1 MIVGGGVDGVF
12 SDDLSGGG
20 VAGDD
25 VVVVD
30 EHQHGFTDV
39 GASDAEVS

>member
-1 MIVGGGVDGVF
+1 MVVAGGVDGVF
-12 SDDLSGGG
+12 GDDFSGDG

-30 EHQHGFTDV
+30 EHEHGFTDV
-39 GASDAEVS
+39 GSAHA